1 MVNFEHVR
9 TVLLRHSGECGLLGV
24 GPDLDFYVEEIY
36 GEEGWMAQSGY
47 DFEGHLL
54 AEVDE
59 VSGANQGVERLQKP
73 GNLVRPRTGR
83 SDVRLNF
90 GGARHR
96 GLQAEDRIE
105 EMVRPLEMA
114 EKTMLV
120 EEGLVP
126 DIPPPNI
133 LGLAQSYVVSEVLL
147 AGPTRDTL
155 PLFLLSRRLRIAY
168 RLLEPSLDARG
179 ERYDYDSLEVA
190 ILQRYTPGDED
201 LSLGELLVRRAALG
215 VELNRLNDIVLRDGY
230 LFAANSAGERDETV
244 SQVHIWLLT
253 MA

>member
-9 TVLLRHSGECGLLGV
+9 TVPLRHNGECGLLGV

-47 DFEGHLL
+47 DLEGNLL

-73 GNLVRPRTGR
+73 GNLVRPHTGR
-83 SDVRLNF
+83 SDIRLNF

-96 GLQAEDRIE
+96 GLQTEDRIE

-114 EKTMLV
+114 EKMMLV

-126 DIPPPNI
+126 AIPPPTI
-133 LGLAQSYVVSEVLL
+133 LGLAQSYVVSEVQLTRP
-147 AGPTRDTL
+147 ARDTL

-168 RLLEPSLDARG
+168 RLLEPLVDARG

-201 LSLGELLVRRAALG
+201 LSLGEMMVSKATLG
-215 VELNRLNDIVLRDGY
+215 VELNRLNDIILRDGY
-230 LFAANSAGERDETV
+230 LFAADSAGERDDV
-244 SQVHIWLLT
+244 ISQVHIWLLT
-253 MA
+253 LA